1 MCISNPVFFDNNTCV
16 KCDGDDIIWF
26 KLKDKFI
33 IDKPL
38 YFCLCYVLP
47 SGTTRNSM
55 METCVFDRL
64 LDYIADFENMHSD
77 CSFVVCGD
85 MNARTRES
93 PDYLINDNLQHV
105 PLPEE
110 YVLDDDLFSQILIG

>member
-1 MCISNPVFFDNNTCV
+1 
-16 KCDGDDIIWF
+16 
-26 KLKDKFI
+26 
-33 IDKPL
+33 
-38 YFCLCYVLP
+38 
-47 SGTTRNSM
+47 
-55 METCVFDRL
+55 
-64 LDYIADFENMHSD
+64 MHSD

-85 MNARTRES
+85 INARTRES